1 MVSIE
6 VLEEFASLLSE
17 ICRRSPLAG
26 GRPLLRTIIV
36 NPMAGGFTIKSRWA
50 KHYAML
56 KACVEK
62 AGNPRGNSTP
72 SQTAL
77 AEGGLGRLGL
87 IPTKAQGHAMEITDA
102 LIKEAAGTLNGPD
115 GQSFQGG
122 QRPFHLIIA
131 AGGDGTSLE
140 VMTSLY
146 HAPAEVRR
154 DFAVLRLHMG
164 TGNDGADA
172 WDLDKALDLIIFE
185 SELKEQRALRLITAS
200 GKGPF
205 LAFNI
210 LSVGADAFVTH
221 MTNKMKG
228 KLPGDSYKLWV
239 DVASLLYDRIYKVGI
254 MDVRATDGAGK
265 EVMAFKEK
273 LLLLAVGES
282 GRRSYGSRNWIIPD
296 ERNVCAIKQMPL
308 LRKLSL
314 KADFTTG
321 RHVNKAEAILW
332 NAERIEFNSQYPI
345 LAQMDG
351 ETVLL
356 EEKDFPAVIE
366 LSSPVIPVLKNNVP
380 KTFP

>member
-6 VLEEFASLLSE
+6 VLEEFGSLLSE
-17 ICRRSPLAG
+17 ICRHSPLAS
-26 GRPLLRTIIV
+26 GRPLLRTIII
-36 NPMAGGFTIKSRWA
+36 NPMAGGFTIRSRWT

-56 KACVEK
+56 KACVGK
-62 AGNPRGNSTP
+62 TGSPRDSSNP

-77 AEGGLGRLGL
+77 AEGGLGSLAV
-87 IPTKAQGHAMEITDA
+87 IPTRARGHASEITDA
-102 LIKEAAGTLNGPD
+102 LIKEASGTAGMPEGK
-115 GQSFQGG
+115 
-122 QRPFHLIIA
+122 RPFHLIIA

-146 HAPAEVRR
+146 HAPAELRR
-154 DFAVLRLHMG
+154 DFAVLRLPMG

-172 WDLDKALDLIIFE
+172 WDLDKALDLIIFK
-185 SELKEQRALRLITAS
+185 SELREQRALRLTTAS

-239 DVASLLYDRIYKVGI
+239 DVASLLYDRIYKVGL
-254 MDVRATDGAGK
+254 MDVRATDGNGK
-265 EVMAFKEK
+265 EVMVLKEK

-308 LRKLSL
+308 FKKLSL
-314 KADFTTG
+314 KGDFATG
-321 RHVNKAEAILW
+321 RHVNKSEAILW
-332 NAERIEFNSQYPI
+332 NADRVVFSAQYPI

-356 EEKDFPAVIE
+356 EGNDFPAVIE
-366 LSSPVIPVLKNNVP
+366 LTGPVIPVLKNNVP